1 MADSD
6 WHAAAHEI
14 TAGWRVRRYNNIEGE
29 LVGTV
34 TGAPELI
41 ADTLSVPVGWQF
53 GEKRL
58 EETLA
63 EPSWRR
69 SLRRS
74 DQAVIIGSTDSVLVF
89 EPEEAL
95 GH

>member
-6 WHAAAHEI
+6 WLAASQEI
-14 TAGWRVRRYNNIEGE
+14 TTGWRVRRYNNIEGE

-34 TGAPELI
+34 TSTPQMDEAV
-41 ADTLSVPVGWQF
+41 LSVPVGWQF
-53 GEKRL
+53 GEKCL
-58 EETLA
+58 EETLS

-89 EPEEAL
+89 EPKSS
-95 GH
+95 H

>member
-6 WHAAAHEI
+6 WPAAAREI
-14 TAGWRVRRYNNIEGE
+14 AAGWRVRRYNSVEGE

-34 TGAPELI
+34 TGTPELD
-41 ADTLSVPVGWQF
+41 AETLSVPVGWQF
-53 GEKRL
+53 GAKRL
-58 EETLA
+58 VETVS

-89 EPEEAL
+89 EPDEAH